1 MNIVSKAME
10 YFGLTPL
17 SDLDLPDEPSARVA
31 ALPWPPILADSSPR
45 HGSPG
50 EDGPTA
56 SAAQAGAVGHL
67 NDWDAMRDD
76 IAFVRD
82 LMVAELAQIDDR
94 KAQLLT
100 AVDALDSIDPTPGGL
115 AAVADVTDID
125 SRR

>member
-1 MNIVSKAME
+1 MNIVTKALS
-10 YFGLTPL
+10 YFSLPPL
-17 SDLDLPDEPSARVA
+17 HDRDLPDEPSMIA
-31 ALPWPPILADSSPR
+31 ASSRPRLVDSSPR
-45 HGSPG
+45 SGSHG

-56 SAAQAGAVGHL
+56 PACAADTFGY
-67 NDWDAMRDD
+67 NNNWDAMRDD

-100 AVDALDSIDPTPGGL
+100 AVDALDNIDPTPAGL
-115 AAVADVTDID
+115 ATVANVTDLD